1 MVSQVI
7 EAKEKFLKE
16 IKSATPEKTND
27 KKEKQPI
34 ADTENVLVVW
44 IENQTSHN
52 ILLNRSLIQSKT
64 LTLFNSVQAGRDEE
78 AAEEKFETRRGWFL
92 RFEEKRPSL

>member
-1 MVSQVI
+1 MPNSQVGQV
-7 EAKEKFLKE
+7 KENFLKE

-34 ADTENVLVVW
+34 AHTENVLVVW

-52 ILLNRSLIQSKT
+52 HSLSHSITQS
-64 LTLFNSVQAGRDEE
+64 QALVLSSSMKVERVEE
-78 AAEEKFETRRGWFL
+78 TT
-92 RFEEKRPSL
+92 